1 MDTNLLELNYEVII
15 IFGVFPALISLFFL
29 AVAVCCAPY
38 FAWIFYQNRQDELYE
53 MNSTRRM
60 VSSLFRIKYDA
71 NVFQSQKSCMIC
83 LIDFDNEALVTPLPC
98 DIRHYYHTRCIE
110 EWLLQNARCPLCKAE
125 VTHDEIDRVAQ
136 VYKAKLIE
144 HAGCCSE

>member
-38 FAWIFYQNRQDELYE
+38 FAWIFYQNRQDELDA

-60 VSSLFRIKYDA
+60 VGSLFRIKYDS
-71 NVFQSQKSCMIC
+71 NVFQ
-83 LIDFDNEALVTPLPC
+83 T
-98 DIRHYYHTRCIE
+98 
-110 EWLLQNARCPLCKAE
+110 
-125 VTHDEIDRVAQ
+125 
-136 VYKAKLIE
+136 
-144 HAGCCSE
+144 